1 MFNATQWVFSGTL
14 FLSAFLMFLLEPM
27 VAKMLLPS
35 LGGSQMV
42 WNTCVVFF
50 QAALLLGY
58 AFADTIRVLGV
69 RRHAFVYLGLQ
80 LLACAALP
88 FGRTGSL
95 AVSQAVHPIIGL
107 ALALAVGIGLPFF
120 VLSASAS
127 SFQRWFASAGGAPQ
141 KDPYFLYAAS
151 NLGSLLA
158 LLLYPVAVEPWLT
171 LHAQSSLWASGYVL
185 FVALTWVCAFGLRRA
200 HAPVSDQMS
209 ASTLDRSPS
218 PTPMM
223 RIRWVTLSFVPSSLM
238 LAVTTYL
245 STDIGTVPL
254 LWIVPLA
261 LYLLT
266 FVVAFG
272 SPVGTLNGAAL
283 RSLRLLVPVLVL
295 FIAAGRTVPIWMALP
310 LHLFAFASAAMMCHG
325 SLAALRP
332 DASSL
337 TGFYLH
343 VALGGMLGG
352 LFNTVL
358 APALFSWVVEYPLVL
373 LGACAVPVLTARGAS
388 SGRDYVLDA
397 LVPLGV
403 GALAA
408 LLVYAVRPFDV
419 GPGVLVAVLGIPTVI
434 FFSQS
439 RRPLRFALSGTALL
453 VAGSLTAHGEP
464 LLHAERTFY
473 GMYRVTRD
481 QAGTYR
487 SLIHGTT
494 LHGIQ
499 AASLSSEPL
508 TYFHP
513 TGPFGQMYNGLPRVS
528 GAAEVAVVGLGIG
541 SLAGYVRDGQ
551 RWTFYELDPAVARI
565 AGSGGFF
572 SHLAKCGEQC
582 QVVVGDGRLSLA
594 RARPHQYG
602 LIVLDA
608 FSSDAVP
615 VHLMTR
621 EAVLMYLDRLAP
633 GGVLVFNVSNR
644 HLTLGPVLARV
655 ASSLGLTAIEQM
667 HWVDKEAFA
676 AGQRSSNWVVMARAP
691 AELRELLADSRW
703 RAPPI
708 VESTPLWT
716 DDFSNILSL
725 LKIR

>member
-1 MFNATQWVFSGTL
+1 VVST
-14 FLSAFLMFLLEPM
+14 SAPLL
-27 VAKMLLPS
+27 
-35 LGGSQMV
+35 
-42 WNTCVVFF
+42 
-50 QAALLLGY
+50 
-58 AFADTIRVLGV
+58 
-69 RRHAFVYLGLQ
+69 
-80 LLACAALP
+80 
-88 FGRTGSL
+88 
-95 AVSQAVHPIIGL
+95 
-107 ALALAVGIGLPFF
+107 
-120 VLSASAS
+120 
-127 SFQRWFASAGGAPQ
+127 QRWFSRTDHAAA

-158 LLLYPVAVEPWLT
+158 LLMYPVAVEPWLT
-171 LHAQSSLWASGYVL
+171 LRAQSSLWAWGYAL
-185 FVALTWVCAFGLRRA
+185 FVALTWVCAFGLRRGDPPA
-200 HAPVSDQMS
+200 SDRRP
-209 ASTLDRSPS
+209 ASTSDPPS
-218 PTPMM
+218 PPSPMM

-266 FVVAFG
+266 FVVAFAA
-272 SPVGTLNGAAL
+272 PVGTLSGAAL
-283 RSLRLLVPVLVL
+283 RSLRLLVPVLIM

-352 LFNTVL
+352 LFNTAL

-373 LGACAVPVLTARGAS
+373 LGACAVPALAARTAS
-388 SGRDYVLDA
+388 SRRDLALDA
-397 LVPLGV
+397 LIPLAV

-408 LLVYAVRPFDV
+408 VLVYLVRPLDA
-419 GPGVLVAVLGIPTVI
+419 GAGVLVAVLGIPTVI
-434 FFSQS
+434 IFSQS
-439 RRPLRFALSGTALL
+439 RRPLRFALCGTALL
-453 VAGSLTAHGEP
+453 VAGSLTAYGEP

-473 GMYRVTRD
+473 GMYRVTSD

-513 TGPFGQMYNGLPRVS
+513 TGPFGQMYNSLPRVS
-528 GAAEVAVVGLGIG
+528 GTAEVAVVGLGIG
-541 SLAGYVRDGQ
+541 SLAQYVRDGQ

-565 AGSGGFF
+565 AGSDGFF
-572 SHLAKCGEQC
+572 SHLATCGEQC
-582 QVVVGDGRLSLA
+582 QVVVGDGRLSIG
-594 RARPHQYG
+594 RAQPHQYG

-621 EAVLMYLDRLAP
+621 EAVILYLERLSP

-655 ASSLGLTAIEQM
+655 ASSLGLTAIERM
-667 HWVDKEAFA
+667 HWVDRDAFA
-676 AGQRSSNWVVMARAP
+676 AGQRSSNWVVMARSS
-691 AELRELLADSRW
+691 EDLKELLADSRW
-703 RAPPI
+703 RVPQI
-708 VESTPLWT
+708 EDSTPLWT